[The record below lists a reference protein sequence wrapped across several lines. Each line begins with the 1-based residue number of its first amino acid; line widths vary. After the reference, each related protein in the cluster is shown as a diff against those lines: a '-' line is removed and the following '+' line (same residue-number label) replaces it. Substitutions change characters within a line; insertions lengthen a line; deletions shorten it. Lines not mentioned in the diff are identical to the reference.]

1 MCQIVGA
8 QWILPMLWL
17 IASVVAL
24 GLGPAAFRLFRRSD
38 TRRTRIALEV
48 LIVVAVG
55 GIVVFSIL
63 PESVSHAGW
72 MAMLPLILGL
82 LGPTLTERWLRSFES
97 GAHVLVRIIVVSG
110 LAVHAFSDGIALA
123 VPSSNGEEVIV
134 LPIAV
139 VLHRFPVGLVVWW
152 LVRPTHGIRVA
163 LIVLGVIGVSTV
175 AGFVT
180 GDIVAIHVQG
190 QVMALFQAWVAGSL
204 LHVVVHPC
212 EGSGHAHED

>member
-1 MCQIVGA
+1 
-8 QWILPMLWL
+8 MLWL

-24 GLGPAAFRLFRRSD
+24 GVGPAAFRLFRRSD
-38 TRRTRIALEV
+38 TRRTRITLEV

-55 GIVVFSIL
+55 GGVVFSIL
-63 PESVSHAGW
+63 PESVSEVGW
-72 MAMLPLILGL
+72 MAILPLICGL
-82 LGPTLTERWLRSFES
+82 LGPTLIERWLRSFEG

-123 VPSSNGEEVIV
+123 MPSSNGEEVIA
-134 LPIAV
+134 LPMAV

-163 LIVLGVIGVSTV
+163 LIVLAVIGMSTIV
-175 AGFVT
+175 GFVT
-180 GDIVAIHVQG
+180 GGIVAVHVQG

-204 LHVVVHPC
+204 LHVVVHPW
-212 EGSGHAHED
+212 EGGGHSHED